1 MKDKIKNS
9 ILSLLSSLVE
19 GILSIKTKVIN
30 MLTDLKVKFLDWC
43 DDIHQMLTE
52 GREELKDRLGVRTF
66 QVLRGL
72 VIAAFFFGVVA
83 LMSEMF

>member
-1 MKDKIKNS
+1 MKKKISAWFSARKAQ
-9 ILSLLSSLVE
+9 
-19 GILSIKTKVIN
+19 
-30 MLTDLKVKFLDWC
+30 FLMMC

-66 QVLRGL
+66 QVLKGL

-83 LMSEMF
+83 LMSVMF

>member
-1 MKDKIKNS
+1 MKKKISAWFSARKAQ
-9 ILSLLSSLVE
+9 
-19 GILSIKTKVIN
+19 
-30 MLTDLKVKFLDWC
+30 FLMMC

-66 QVLRGL
+66 QVLKGL

-83 LMSEMF
+83 LMSKMF

>member
-1 MKDKIKNS
+1 MKKKVS
-9 ILSLLSSLVE
+9 AWFTAKKAQLL
-19 GILSIKTKVIN
+19 
-30 MLTDLKVKFLDWC
+30 MMC

-52 GREELKDRLGVRTF
+52 GSEELKDRLGLRTF

-83 LMSEMF
+83 LMSVMF

>member
-1 MKDKIKNS
+1 MKKKISAWLAARKAQ
-9 ILSLLSSLVE
+9 
-19 GILSIKTKVIN
+19 
-30 MLTDLKVKFLDWC
+30 FLMMC

-52 GREELKDRLGVRTF
+52 GSEELKDRLGLRTF

-83 LMSEMF
+83 LMSVMF

>member
-1 MKDKIKNS
+1 MKKKISAWLAARKAQ
-9 ILSLLSSLVE
+9 
-19 GILSIKTKVIN
+19 
-30 MLTDLKVKFLDWC
+30 FLMMC

-52 GREELKDRLGVRTF
+52 GSEELEDRLGLRTF

-83 LMSEMF
+83 LMSVMF

>member
-1 MKDKIKNS
+1 MKK
-9 ILSLLSSLVE
+9 
-19 GILSIKTKVIN
+19 KVSVWF
-30 MLTDLKVKFLDWC
+30 TARKEQFLMMC

-66 QVLRGL
+66 QVLKGL

-83 LMSEMF
+83 LMSVMF

>member
-1 MKDKIKNS
+1 MKKKISAWFSARKAQ
-9 ILSLLSSLVE
+9 
-19 GILSIKTKVIN
+19 
-30 MLTDLKVKFLDWC
+30 FLMMC

-52 GREELKDRLGVRTF
+52 GREELKDRLGVKTF
-66 QVLRGL
+66 QVLKGL

>member
-1 MKDKIKNS
+1 MNKKISAWFSARKAQ
-9 ILSLLSSLVE
+9 
-19 GILSIKTKVIN
+19 
-30 MLTDLKVKFLDWC
+30 FLMMC

-52 GREELKDRLGVRTF
+52 GREELKDRLGVKTF
-66 QVLRGL
+66 QVLKGL

>member
-1 MKDKIKNS
+1 MKK
-9 ILSLLSSLVE
+9 
-19 GILSIKTKVIN
+19 KVSVWF
-30 MLTDLKVKFLDWC
+30 TARKEQFLMMC

-52 GREELKDRLGVRTF
+52 GSEELKDRLGLRTF

-83 LMSEMF
+83 LMSVMF

>member
-1 MKDKIKNS
+1 MKKKISAWFSARKAQ
-9 ILSLLSSLVE
+9 
-19 GILSIKTKVIN
+19 
-30 MLTDLKVKFLDWC
+30 FLMMC

-66 QVLRGL
+66 QVLKGL